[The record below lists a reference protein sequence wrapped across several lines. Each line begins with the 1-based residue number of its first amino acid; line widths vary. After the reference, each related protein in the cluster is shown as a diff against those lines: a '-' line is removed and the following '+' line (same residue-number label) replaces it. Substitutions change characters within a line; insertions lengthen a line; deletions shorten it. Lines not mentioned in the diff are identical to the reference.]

1 VIGATAVIHATTPRV
16 KRAGQGAT
24 DRSLAMV
31 EGLAGAQGE
40 KAGGAG
46 ASHKMARIV

>member
-24 DRSLAMV
+24 DRASPWLKALLARKAKKPAA
-31 EGLAGAQGE
+31 LALAN
-40 KAGGAG
+40 
-46 ASHKMARIV
+46 KMARIV